1 MLVTGVQTC
10 ALPISLAAYIYI
22 FVLTIYILL
31 FLLTC
36 ITYVTCRSMAETTK
50 KVKGTRTYLVWTNEM
65 DSALLSVLVDHHN
78 RGDHAQNGWKPHVY
92 NACIKH
98 VKETCNIVINKEKI
112 VARIKTFD
120 KHYEVINKMLSQ
132 SGFGWDWDNN
142 MVSVDSDEVWARY
155 VEVRN
160 KLILLFYNLT
170 MHSFAT

>member
-1 MLVTGVQTC
+1 M
-10 ALPISLAAYIYI
+10 

-36 ITYVTCRSMAETTK
+36 ITYVTCRSMAETAK
-50 KVKGTRTYLVWTNEM
+50 NKNKTRTYLVWTNEM
-65 DSALLSVLVDHHN
+65 DTALLSVLVDHHN